1 MCILLYINFYRVY
14 IILYYFQFYSLDYN
28 DFCEDSKINEQKS
41 NTNNITNNNIINKN
55 NENNIKNNKKINEN
69 ESSSV
74 EKSLKEEIR
83 KLKEENNK
91 LKNELLKANKI
102 IDNLKNELN
111 KNIPNNNE
119 INNLKNIIIIKDN
132 EINKLKNE
140 LENEKNKN
148 ENQFVNYKDIM
159 IIYFTS
165 TDQIINKHAIKCLKT
180 DTFAEVEEKLYR
192 QYEEHKFRETNN
204 TFLVNGGTILR
215 FKKLY
220 ENKIKDGNVI
230 QLIKNE

>member
-1 MCILLYINFYRVY
+1 MK
-14 IILYYFQFYSLDYN
+14 N
-28 DFCEDSKINEQKS
+28 DLQKA
-41 NTNNITNNNIINKN
+41 NKTIEYLNNQQNIQNKN
-55 NENNIKNNKKINEN
+55 NNNDIIEQLKKEIK
-69 ESSSV
+69 
-74 EKSLKEEIR
+74 
-83 KLKEENNK
+83 
-91 LKNELLKANKI
+91 
-102 IDNLKNELN
+102 
-111 KNIPNNNE
+111 
-119 INNLKNIIIIKDN
+119 IKDI
-132 EINKLKNE
+132 ELNKLKNE

-192 QYEEHKFRETNN
+192 QYEEYKFRDTNN
-204 TFLVNGGTILR
+204 TFLVNGGPILR

-220 ENKIKDGNVI
+220 ENKIKDGDVI